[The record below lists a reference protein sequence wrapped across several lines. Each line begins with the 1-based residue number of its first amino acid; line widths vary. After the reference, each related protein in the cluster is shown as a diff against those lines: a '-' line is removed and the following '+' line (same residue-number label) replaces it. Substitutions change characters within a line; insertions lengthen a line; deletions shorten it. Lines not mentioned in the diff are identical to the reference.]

1 VTEKEACCPMSMP
14 QQGEVEVASLDLASP
29 SDEQHAIQ
37 GRSLRQIA
45 WRRLKHDKVA
55 MAGGVGIIFIAL
67 VAAFSSQLNDLL
79 GNQPSQRN
87 SNLTSIDTTMPYG
100 RLSGA
105 SSSHWLGIQPVDGQ
119 DILAR
124 LIAGSR
130 TSLMISVSAM
140 VLSLILGLSAGI
152 VAGYYR
158 GAVDAVLARILDVLL
173 AFPTLLFAIALLAI
187 FNQSPSFLGM
197 KGQTLNFAVV
207 IFVLGFFGFAY
218 LGRIVRGQ
226 VLSLREKEFVDAAR
240 SLGAS
245 DWRIITREIL
255 PNLMGP
261 VLVWVTLTIPT
272 YILGEAGLSFLGVGV
287 QPPTASWGQMLST
300 AGNFFQNDPMFL
312 IWPGLVLF
320 LTVLSFNL
328 FGDGLRDALDPKSTR

>member
-1 VTEKEACCPMSMP
+1 MSMAQP
-14 QQGEVEVASLDLASP
+14 GDLEVATSDLATP
-29 SDEQHAIQ
+29 QEEQQEAIQ

-55 MAGGVGIIFIAL
+55 MIGGFGIILVTL
-67 VAAFSSQLNDLL
+67 VAVFASQINNLI
-79 GNQPSQRN
+79 GNQPGQRN
-87 SNLTSIDTTMPYG
+87 TNLTSADTTMPYG
-100 RLSGA
+100 RFSGA
-105 SSSHWLGIQPVDGQ
+105 SADHWLGVQPVDGL

-124 LIAGSR
+124 LIAGAR

-140 VLSLILGLSAGI
+140 AVSLIIGLTVGI
-152 VAGYYR
+152 ISGYYR
-158 GAVDAVLARILDVLL
+158 GTVDAIVARVLDVLL
-173 AFPTLLFAIALLAI
+173 AFPVLLFAIALMSI
-187 FNQSPSFLGM
+187 FSMSPSFLGM
-197 KGQTLNFAVV
+197 KGQTLNFAVL

-218 LGRIVRGQ
+218 LARIVRGQ

-261 VLVWVTLTIPT
+261 VLVWVTLTIPS
-272 YILGEAGLSFLGVGV
+272 YILGEAGLSYLGVGV
-287 QPPTASWGQMLST
+287 QPPTPSWGNTLNT
-300 AGNFFQNDPMFL
+300 AGIFFQNDPMFL
-312 IWPGLVLF
+312 VWPGMALF

>member
-1 VTEKEACCPMSMP
+1 MSMS
-14 QQGEVEVASLDLASP
+14 QQGELEVVAVDLATP
-29 SDEQHAIQ
+29 AEEQAIQ

-45 WRRLKHDKVA
+45 WRRLRHDKVA
-55 MAGGVGIIFIAL
+55 MAGGVGIIFITL
-67 VAAFSSQLNDLL
+67 VAIFASWINDLL
-79 GNQPSQRN
+79 GHPPSERN
-87 SNLTSIDTTMPYG
+87 TGLTSIDTTMPLG
-100 RLSGA
+100 RLGGA
-105 SSSHWLGIQPVDGQ
+105 SGQHWLGVQPVDGQ

-124 LIAGSR
+124 LIAGAR

-140 VLSLILGLSAGI
+140 MLSLILGLSVGI
-152 VAGYYR
+152 LTGYYR
-158 GAVDAVLARILDVLL
+158 GALDSVVARILDVLL
-173 AFPTLLFAIALLAI
+173 AFPVLLFAIALLAI

-197 KGQTLNFAVV
+197 SGQTLNFAVV

-218 LGRIVRGQ
+218 LARIVRGQ
-226 VLSLREKEFVDAAR
+226 VFSLREKEFVDAAR

-245 DWRIITREIL
+245 DWRIVTREIL

-287 QPPTASWGQMLST
+287 QPPTSSWGQMLSN
-300 AGNFFQNDPMFL
+300 AGRFFQNDPMFL
-312 IWPGLVLF
+312 VWPGLTLF

-328 FGDGLRDALDPKSTR
+328 FGDGLRDALDPKSTS

>member
-1 VTEKEACCPMSMP
+1 MSMP
-14 QQGEVEVASLDLASP
+14 QQGDLEVAALDLATP
-29 SDEQHAIQ
+29 QEEQEIQ

-55 MAGGVGIIFIAL
+55 MAGGVGIIFITL
-67 VAAFSSQLNDLL
+67 VAIFASQLNDLI
-79 GNQPSQRN
+79 GNQPGDYHS
-87 SNLTSIDTTMPYG
+87 SLTSIDTTMPYG

-105 SSSHWLGIQPVDGQ
+105 SAQHWLGIEPVNGR

-130 TSLMISVSAM
+130 TSLMISVAAM
-140 VLSLILGLSAGI
+140 VVSLTLGLTVGI
-152 VAGYYR
+152 ISGYYR
-158 GAVDAVLARILDVLL
+158 GAVDAVVARVLDVLL
-173 AFPTLLFAIALLAI
+173 AFPTLLFALALLAI

-197 KGQTLNFAVV
+197 SGQTLNFAVL

-218 LGRIVRGQ
+218 LARIVRGQ
-226 VLSLREKEFVDAAR
+226 VLSLREKEFVDASR

-261 VLVWVTLTIPT
+261 VLVWATLTIPT

-287 QPPTASWGQMLST
+287 QPPTASWGQMLSV
-300 AGNFFQNDPMFL
+300 AGQFFQNDPMFL
-312 IWPGLVLF
+312 VWPGMALF

>member
-1 VTEKEACCPMSMP
+1 MSISQPSDLDVAAADLATP
-14 QQGEVEVASLDLASP
+14 QQE
-29 SDEQHAIQ
+29 EQAIQ

-45 WRRLKHDKVA
+45 WRRLKHDKIA
-55 MAGGVGIIFIAL
+55 MAGGIGIIIMTL
-67 VAAFSSQLNDLL
+67 VAIFATPLNKLL
-79 GNQPSQRN
+79 GNSPNDFN
-87 SNLTSIDTTMPYG
+87 SGLTDIDTTMPYG

-105 SSSHWLGIQPVDGQ
+105 SSEHWLGIQPVDGQ

-140 VLSLILGLSAGI
+140 AVSLILGLTVGVIS
-152 VAGYYR
+152 GYYR
-158 GAVDAVLARILDVLL
+158 GTVDAIVARILDVLL
-173 AFPTLLFAIALLAI
+173 AFPVLLFAIALLAI

-197 KGQTLNFAVV
+197 SGQTLNFAVV

-218 LGRIVRGQ
+218 LARIVRGQ
-226 VLSLREKEFVDAAR
+226 TLSLREKEFVDAAR

-245 DWRIITREIL
+245 DWRIVTREIL

-261 VLVWVTLTIPT
+261 VLVWVTLTIPS

-287 QPPTASWGQMLST
+287 QPPTASWGQMLSN
-300 AGNFFQNDPMFL
+300 AGRFFQNDPMFL
-312 IWPGLVLF
+312 MWPGLILF

>member
-1 VTEKEACCPMSMP
+1 MSMAQP
-14 QQGEVEVASLDLASP
+14 GDLDVATVDLATP
-29 SDEQHAIQ
+29 QDEQKAIQ

-55 MAGGVGIIFIAL
+55 MAGGVGIIIVTL
-67 VAAFSSQLNDLL
+67 VAIFASLLNKAI
-79 GNQPSQRN
+79 GNPPGQYN

-100 RLSGA
+100 RLSGMSA
-105 SSSHWLGIQPVDGQ
+105 EHWLGVEPVNGR

-124 LIAGSR
+124 LIAGAR

-140 VLSLILGLSAGI
+140 TLSLIIGLTVGI
-152 VAGYYR
+152 ISGYYR
-158 GAVDAVLARILDVLL
+158 GTLDAIVARVLDVLL
-173 AFPTLLFAIALLAI
+173 AFPTLLFAIALMSI
-187 FNQSPSFLGM
+187 FAMSPSFLGM
-197 KGQTLNFAVV
+197 KGQTLNFAVL

-218 LGRIVRGQ
+218 LARIVRGQ

-272 YILGEAGLSFLGVGV
+272 YILGEAGLSYLGVGV
-287 QPPTASWGQMLST
+287 QPPTPSWGQTLNS
-300 AGNFFQNDPMFL
+300 AGIFFQNDPMFL
-312 IWPGLVLF
+312 VWPGMALF

>member
-1 VTEKEACCPMSMP
+1 MSMP
-14 QQGEVEVASLDLASP
+14 QQGDLEVATVDLATP
-29 SDEQHAIQ
+29 HDDQKAIQ

-55 MAGGVGIIFIAL
+55 MTGGVGIVVVTL
-67 VAAFSSQLNDLL
+67 VAIFASLLNQLI
-79 GNQPSQRN
+79 GNKPGDYN
-87 SNLTSIDTTMPYG
+87 SPLTSIDTTMPYG
-100 RLSGA
+100 RFSGI
-105 SSSHWLGIQPVDGQ
+105 SSSHLLGIEPVNGR

-130 TSLMISVSAM
+130 TSLLISVSAM
-140 VLSLILGLSAGI
+140 VVSLVLGLTAGI
-152 VAGYYR
+152 IAGYYR
-158 GAVDAVLARILDVLL
+158 GAIDAVLARVLDVLL
-173 AFPTLLFAIALLAI
+173 AFPTLLFALALLAI

-197 KGQTLNFAVV
+197 KGQTLNFAVL

-218 LGRIVRGQ
+218 LARIVRGQ

-261 VLVWVTLTIPT
+261 VLVWVTLTIPS

-312 IWPGLVLF
+312 VWPGMALF

>member
-1 VTEKEACCPMSMP
+1 MTMP
-14 QQGEVEVASLDLASP
+14 PQGELDVAAIDLADSP
-29 SDEQHAIQ
+29 DEQKAIQ

-45 WRRLKHDKVA
+45 WRRLKQDKVA
-55 MAGGVGIIFIAL
+55 MVGGLGIIIVTL
-67 VAAFSSQLNDLL
+67 VAVFASLLNKLI
-79 GNQPSQRN
+79 GNAPGEYN

-100 RLSGA
+100 RFGGM
-105 SSSHWLGIQPVDGQ
+105 SSEHWLGIEPVNGR

-124 LIAGSR
+124 LIAGAR

-140 VLSLILGLSAGI
+140 ALSLIIGLAVGI
-152 VAGYYR
+152 IAGYYR
-158 GAVDAVLARILDVLL
+158 GKIDAVVARILDVLL

-187 FNQSPSFLGM
+187 FAQSPSFLGM
-197 KGQTLNFAVV
+197 SGQTLNFAVL

-218 LGRIVRGQ
+218 LARIVRGQ

-261 VLVWVTLTIPT
+261 VLVWVTLTIPS
-272 YILGEAGLSFLGVGV
+272 YILGEAGLSYLGVGV
-287 QPPTASWGQMLST
+287 QPPTSSWGQTLSA
-300 AGNFFQNDPMFL
+300 AGIYFQNDPMFL
-312 IWPGLVLF
+312 VWPGMALF

>member
-1 VTEKEACCPMSMP
+1 MSMP
-14 QQGEVEVASLDLASP
+14 QQGDLEVAAVDLATP
-29 SDEQHAIQ
+29 HEEHEEQAIQ

-55 MAGGVGIIFIAL
+55 MAGGIGIIVITL
-67 VAAFSSQLNDLL
+67 VAIFASQLNKLI
-79 GNQPSQRN
+79 GNPPGKYN
-87 SNLTSIDTTMPYG
+87 SSLTSIDTTMPYG

-105 SSSHWLGIQPVDGQ
+105 SSQHWLGIEPVNGR

-140 VLSLILGLSAGI
+140 VVSLTLGLTVGI
-152 VAGYYR
+152 ISGYYR
-158 GAVDAVLARILDVLL
+158 GAVDSVVARVLDVLL
-173 AFPTLLFAIALLAI
+173 AFPTLLFALALLAI

-197 KGQTLNFAVV
+197 SGQTLNFAVL

-218 LGRIVRGQ
+218 LARIVRGQ

-245 DWRIITREIL
+245 DWRIITREVL
-255 PNLMGP
+255 PNLLGP
-261 VLVWVTLTIPT
+261 VLVWATLTIPT

-287 QPPTASWGQMLST
+287 QPPTASWGQMLSV
-300 AGNFFQNDPMFL
+300 AGQFFQNDPMFL
-312 IWPGLVLF
+312 VWPGMALF

>member
-1 VTEKEACCPMSMP
+1 MSMP
-14 QQGEVEVASLDLASP
+14 QGDLEVAAVDLAAP
-29 SDEQHAIQ
+29 HEEQAIQ

-45 WRRLKHDKVA
+45 WRRLKQDKVA
-55 MAGGVGIIFIAL
+55 MAGAFGIVFVTVVAIFASLI
-67 VAAFSSQLNDLL
+67 NKLL
-79 GNQPSQRN
+79 GNTPNEYHS
-87 SNLTSIDTTMPYG
+87 SLTSIDTTMPLG
-100 RLSGA
+100 RWSGA
-105 SSSHWLGIQPVDGQ
+105 SAQHWLGIEPVNGR

-140 VLSLILGLSAGI
+140 VLSLVLGLTVGI
-152 VAGYYR
+152 ISGFYR
-158 GAVDAVLARILDVLL
+158 GAVDAVVARVLDVLL
-173 AFPTLLFAIALLAI
+173 AFPTLLFALALLAI

-197 KGQTLNFAVV
+197 SGQTLNFAVL

-218 LGRIVRGQ
+218 LARIVRGQ

-245 DWRIITREIL
+245 DWRIISREIL

-261 VLVWVTLTIPT
+261 VLVWATLTIPS

-287 QPPTASWGQMLST
+287 QPPTASWGQMLSV
-300 AGNFFQNDPMFL
+300 AGQFFQNDPMFL
-312 IWPGLVLF
+312 IWPGLALF

>member
-1 VTEKEACCPMSMP
+1 MSLP
-14 QQGEVEVASLDLASP
+14 QGELEVVAVGLQTAEPPDQ
-29 SDEQHAIQ
+29 EIQ

-55 MAGGVGIIFIAL
+55 MAGGVGIVLVTL
-67 VAAFSSQLNDLL
+67 VAVFASQLNDLY
-79 GNQPSQRN
+79 GHQPADRN
-87 SNLTSIDTTMPYG
+87 SALTSDETQMPFG
-100 RLSGA
+100 RLGGA

-119 DILAR
+119 DILSR
-124 LIAGSR
+124 LIAGAR
-130 TSLMISVSAM
+130 TSMMISVSAM
-140 VLSLILGLSAGI
+140 ILSLVFGLSLGI
-152 VAGYYR
+152 VAGFYR
-158 GAVDAVLARILDVLL
+158 GAVDAVIARILDVLL
-173 AFPTLLFAIALLAI
+173 AFPTLLFALALLAI

-226 VLSLREKEFVDAAR
+226 TLSLREKEFVDAAR

-245 DWRIITREIL
+245 DWRIISREIL
-255 PNLMGP
+255 PNLLGP
-261 VLVWVTLTIPT
+261 VLVWLTLTIPT
-272 YILGEAGLSFLGVGV
+272 YILGEAGLSYLGVGV
-287 QPPTASWGQMLST
+287 LPPTASWGGMLST
-300 AGNFFQNDPMFL
+300 AASTVQIDPMFL
-312 IWPGLVLF
+312 FWPGLALF

>member
-1 VTEKEACCPMSMP
+1 MSMP
-14 QQGEVEVASLDLASP
+14 QQGDLEVAAVDLATP
-29 SDEQHAIQ
+29 PDELAIQ

-45 WRRLKHDKVA
+45 WRRLKQDKVA
-55 MAGGVGIIFIAL
+55 MAGGFGIIFITL
-67 VAAFSSQLNDLL
+67 VAIFASLLNKLL
-79 GNQPSQRN
+79 GNSPDQYHSG
-87 SNLTSIDTTMPYG
+87 LTSIDTTMPYG
-100 RLSGA
+100 RFGGMSA
-105 SSSHWLGIQPVDGQ
+105 SHWLGIEPVNGR

-130 TSLMISVSAM
+130 TSLMISVAAM
-140 VLSLILGLSAGI
+140 VLSLTLGLSIGI
-152 VAGYYR
+152 ISGYYR
-158 GAVDAVLARILDVLL
+158 GAVDAVVARVLDVLL
-173 AFPTLLFAIALLAI
+173 AFPTLLFALALLAI

-197 KGQTLNFAVV
+197 SGQTLNFAVL

-218 LGRIVRGQ
+218 LARIVRGQ

-287 QPPTASWGQMLST
+287 QPPTASWGQMLSI

-312 IWPGLVLF
+312 IWPGVALF

>member
-1 VTEKEACCPMSMP
+1 
-14 QQGEVEVASLDLASP
+14 
-29 SDEQHAIQ
+29 
-37 GRSLRQIA
+37 
-45 WRRLKHDKVA
+45 
-55 MAGGVGIIFIAL
+55 
-67 VAAFSSQLNDLL
+67 
-79 GNQPSQRN
+79 
-87 SNLTSIDTTMPYG
+87 MPYG
-100 RLSGA
+100 RLSGVSA
-105 SSSHWLGIQPVDGQ
+105 QHWLGIQPVDGQ

-140 VLSLILGLSAGI
+140 VLSVTLGMTVGI
-152 VAGYYR
+152 FSGYYR
-158 GAVDAVLARILDVLL
+158 GTIDAVVARILDVLL

-197 KGQTLNFAVV
+197 SGQTLNFAVV

-218 LGRIVRGQ
+218 LARIVRGQ

-245 DWRIITREIL
+245 DWRIVTREIL

-261 VLVWVTLTIPT
+261 VLVWVTLQIPT

-287 QPPTASWGQMLST
+287 QPPTASWGQMLSN
-300 AGNFFQNDPMFL
+300 AGRFFQNDPMFL
-312 IWPGLVLF
+312 VWPGLVLF